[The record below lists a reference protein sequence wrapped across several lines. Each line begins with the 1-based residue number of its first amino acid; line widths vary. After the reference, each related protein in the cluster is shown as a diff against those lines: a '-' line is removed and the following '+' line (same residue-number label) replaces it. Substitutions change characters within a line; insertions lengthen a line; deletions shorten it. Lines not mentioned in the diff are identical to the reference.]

1 MDSFSINEF
10 QSFVSATFSVKTR
23 DQFDSKHTLVSTN
36 CARSIIII
44 VREQRIRSNLRFNR
58 MHRPSARGSTIFL
71 HPRKHRDRCITSCAI
86 YIYICVCRFL
96 ESLTKRSWKAM
107 ELNRK
112 WRKIE
117 YINRSV

>member
-86 YIYICVCRFL
+86 YIYICVSFPGIFD
-96 ESLTKRSWKAM
+96 ETKAM